1 MANGSDKEAV
11 ENPSG
16 RFSIAR
22 LKSVK
27 LEEINVLKALESYGL
42 HHSIMRS
49 LRVAGKPITPH
60 HLTMMSPHVKREA
73 SVKRYNAYPPQ
84 LFIRK
89 RAWYLNAAI
98 IAEIY
103 CGLDTEFAAN
113 PEGSVDA
120 KHLLDC
126 WEIFLVSRRKSAIET
141 VEQTADKLKR
151 DGLDIRVG
159 WQILESIA
167 WNLISLEHCGE
178 CRRPYLKVREAEID
192 STWMSL
198 TTGCAS
204 CSEIRKITAR
214 TSDAAEANRRR
225 RQRPKVDGNSAL
237 YGAFS
242 EQVGAEPADTVQVC
256 DDIPQQ
262 KRLFSV

>member
-1 MANGSDKEAV
+1 MAARGDRDSVD
-11 ENPSG
+11 NPSG

-27 LEEINVLKALESYGL
+27 LEEINILKALEGYGL

-49 LRVAGKPITPH
+49 LRVAGKPVTPH

-73 SVKRYNAYPPQ
+73 SVKRHNAYPPER
-84 LFIRK
+84 FIRK

-113 PEGSVDA
+113 PQGSVDA
-120 KHLLDC
+120 KHLLDG
-126 WEIFLVSRRKSAIET
+126 WEIFLASRRKSAVET
-141 VEQTADKLKR
+141 VQHTVDNLKR
-151 DGLDIRVG
+151 EGLDIRVG

-167 WNLISLEHCGE
+167 WNLISLEHCAE
-178 CRRPYLKVREAEID
+178 CRRPYLKVREAEVD

-198 TTGCAS
+198 TPGCAS

-225 RQRPKVDGNSAL
+225 RQRPKVGENTPL

-242 EQVGAEPADTVQVC
+242 EHVGTEAAATVPVC
-256 DDIPQQ
+256 DQAPRQ